1 MILPGKRRRAGSGSP
16 INKIRPKITFSLLPW
31 KLPEYCL
38 PTLCLLLKSISCM
51 LFIYNFKDNLTCKIS
66 SAEMWVLISKHHLL
80 HLWLMDCYESELINL

>member
-1 MILPGKRRRAGSGSP
+1 MEG
-16 INKIRPKITFSLLPW
+16 LLARERTHHIFLLDW

-38 PTLCLLLKSISCM
+38 LNIRLLLKSIPRM

-80 HLWLMDCYESELINL
+80 RLRLMDCYESELINL